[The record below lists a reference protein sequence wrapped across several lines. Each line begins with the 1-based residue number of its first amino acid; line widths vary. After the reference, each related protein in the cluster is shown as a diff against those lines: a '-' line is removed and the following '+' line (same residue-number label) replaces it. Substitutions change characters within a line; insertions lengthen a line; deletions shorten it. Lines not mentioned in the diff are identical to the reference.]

1 MLPWTLLFPAS
12 SLCGASS
19 PRPGSGSVLRRGDE
33 DVRQLQCEDALG
45 VEQVSRNVEG
55 VRGGGFQTREGGDAR
70 NLGEVRDGK
79 NRHGLDPGLGG
90 VDGHLLTLLHGGDQL
105 LTELLGNVG
114 HLGLAGGLRCYH
126 GELLKRLERCTATP
140 TQLKH
145 IYRVLGMSSTRYP
158 ESLPVVLRPV
168 GVATCPGRR

>member
-55 VRGGGFQTREGGDAR
+55 VRGGGFQTRKGRDAR

-90 VDGHLLTLLHGGDQL
+90 VDGHLLTLLDRGEQL
-105 LTELLGNVG
+105 LTDLLGNVVQVG
-114 HLGLAGGLRCYH
+114 LVRGLGVRCYH
-126 GELLKRLERCTATP
+126 CELL
-140 TQLKH
+140 
-145 IYRVLGMSSTRYP
+145 
-158 ESLPVVLRPV
+158 ESLWKVHGDAGPFATYLPDAWYVKHRSGIFV
-168 GVATCPGRR
+168 GVLWRSEATCRVRR